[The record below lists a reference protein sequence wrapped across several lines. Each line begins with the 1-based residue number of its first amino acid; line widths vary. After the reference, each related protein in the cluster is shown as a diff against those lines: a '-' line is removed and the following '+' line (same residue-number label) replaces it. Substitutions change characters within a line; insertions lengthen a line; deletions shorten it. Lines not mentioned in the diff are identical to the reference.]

1 MGFEALVG
9 RAEESYSGRRAEF
22 SQLVWDQ
29 VLHGVYLTESS
40 VEKIQDPRVGG
51 DPTQREPYHLR
62 VNCGRVA
69 GVSQGT
75 PWDTRGSE

>member
-22 SQLVWDQ
+22 SQLAWDQ

-40 VEKIQDPRVGG
+40 VEQIQAPLIGG
-51 DPTQREPYHLR
+51 DPTQHERYHLR

-75 PWDTRGSE
+75 ALST